1 MRITSSV
8 TAFWPGCWA
17 GSVAALACRHIVIEQ
32 RQLDILAHRQF
43 IDQVE
48 ALEDEADR
56 GLADLGEAALGQPRD
71 LFAVKNIRAA
81 RWAVEHPHQVEQRRF
96 AAPRRPH
103 DRDEF
108 TLGDR
113 KSTRLNSS
121 H

>member
-32 RQLDILAHRQF
+32 RQPDILAHRQF

-71 LFAVKNIRAA
+71 LFAVKTIRAA
-81 RWAVEHPHQVEQRRF
+81 RRAVAQIGRATCR
-96 AAPRRPH
+96 
-103 DRDEF
+103 DRVCPYV
-108 TLGDR
+108 
-113 KSTRLNSS
+113 
-121 H
+121 